1 MIINLQDV
9 PKRTATVYPEPFKA
23 LMAGRVK
30 QAVGNA
36 AGLKNFGVNWV
47 SLEPGSRSALRH
59 WHNLQDEFIYIIEG
73 EVSLITD
80 EGPQLLTPGMMA
92 GFPAGKANGHHL
104 VNQSHS
110 RVVYLEI
117 GDRTPEDQA
126 HYPDDDLLA
135 KAGPEGWIVTHKDG
149 TAYE

>member
-1 MIINLQDV
+1 MIINPQDV
-9 PKRTATVYPEPFKA
+9 PIRTTTVYPEPFKA

-30 QAVGNA
+30 QALGNA
-36 AGLKNFGVNWV
+36 AGLKNFGVNLV

-59 WHNLQDEFIYIIEG
+59 WHTLQDEFIYVIEG

-80 EGPQLLTPGMMA
+80 AGPQRLIPGMMA
-92 GFPAGKANGHHL
+92 GFPAGEANGHHL
-104 VNQSHS
+104 VNQSNS

-135 KAGPEGWIVTHKDG
+135 KAGPEWIVTHKNG
-149 TAYE
+149 MAYE